1 MKSSLFWKIVSSRAI
16 WVAVGAGIVA
26 ALSGYFG
33 FGLVALFSALTG
45 VGAAAILRFATKWAS
60 EIEQDETNKRIS
72 DSRRSVSTI
81 EEKLQPRSLSDML
94 TLSNSL
100 QRFTG
105 ASITIKK
112 LDSDREVAV
121 LARQITAA
129 LIVAGWKVTE
139 ENLPTLPINLVG
151 IIVSVSPI
159 SDDEVIAASD
169 SLVNQLNIDGIQST
183 KVSLPTGAPD
193 VITMI
198 IGIKP

>member
-1 MKSSLFWKIVSSRAI
+1 
-16 WVAVGAGIVA
+16 
-26 ALSGYFG
+26 
-33 FGLVALFSALTG
+33 
-45 VGAAAILRFATKWAS
+45 
-60 EIEQDETNKRIS
+60 
-72 DSRRSVSTI
+72 
-81 EEKLQPRSLSDML
+81 ML